1 MTALWDTTG
10 AEVLRKLS
18 AERRHGGVAS
28 GLAFTLVVVVDERRV
43 PWVEEAVTVAGTAHP
58 GRLLVVTRRTRPT
71 SQYPDRLDA
80 EIAVG
85 GRLGGYEAVIMR
97 MQGRLALHAESVVIP
112 LLAPDVP
119 VVTWWHCAPPRRI
132 STDPLGVVAE
142 RRITDVAQ
150 DSDPVAA
157 LHQRAVDYAAGDTD
171 LAWTRLTRWRTL
183 VAAALDQP
191 AATAHVTAAAV
202 TAPPD
207 DASAALMA
215 GWLQTR
221 LSVMPERRDAPAGSL
236 ESVRLELAGGAEVA
250 VSRRDGAVVVERAG
264 HQART
269 LPLLTPSPGELI
281 AEELRRVGADR
292 PYAAALSAATGVSGL
307 DLRPATRVHTWM
319 DPEEVEV

>member
-18 AERRHGGVAS
+18 AERRSGGVAS
-28 GLAFTLVVVVDERRV
+28 GLAFTLIVVVDEREV
-43 PWVEEAVTVAGTAHP
+43 PWVTEAATVAGTTHP
-58 GRLLVVTRRTRPT
+58 GRLLVVTRRAG
-71 SQYPDRLDA
+71 SQFPDRLDA
-80 EIAVG
+80 EIVVG

-119 VVTWWHCAPPRRI
+119 VVTWWHCAPPLRI
-132 STDPLGVVAE
+132 STDALGVAAE

-150 DSDPVAA
+150 GPEPVAA

-191 AATAHVTAAAV
+191 ATVAHVTAATV
-202 TAPPD
+202 TAPAGE
-207 DASAALMA
+207 ASAALLA
-215 GWLQTR
+215 GWLQAR
-221 LSVMPERRDAPAGSL
+221 LGVVPVRRDASSGVL
-236 ESVRLELAGGAEVA
+236 ESVHLDLAGGGEVT
-250 VSRRDGAVVVERAG
+250 VSRRDGAVVVERTG

-281 AEELRRVGADR
+281 AEELRRLGADR

-307 DLRPATRVHTWM
+307 DQQPAARVHTWM